1 MRIKVLRYA
10 AGRDDRIVSAFE
22 NVVFETPQAGWY
34 VESRAGEGRCGL
46 DALALVERVGEV
58 AFVVDVRDRNTLMPE
73 HIRAVTDEALHLRQR
88 MQERIDRGAWIPL
101 PYVAAFEALGW
112 DAAPLVAHR
121 ERVLRKREEI
131 KRSCRERRERAAEQ
145 RLREEQIRWQCRL
158 LQGEADF
165 RAGRFV
171 RVDVFLGMCAKHKV
185 RLHPRT
191 LGVLRRDINE
201 LSVTHIA
208 EKAGIRSPRLDGCF
222 EAIRS
227 LECKLTAAGDVPM
240 IPDG

>member
-88 MQERIDRGAWIPL
+88 MQ
-101 PYVAAFEALGW
+101 
-112 DAAPLVAHR
+112 
-121 ERVLRKREEI
+121 
-131 KRSCRERRERAAEQ
+131 RSASTAEH
-145 RLREEQIRWQCRL
+145 
-158 LQGEADF
+158 GF
-165 RAGRFV
+165 RCLTSRHSKPWAG
-171 RVDVFLGMCAKHKV
+171 M
-185 RLHPRT
+185 
-191 LGVLRRDINE
+191 LRR
-201 LSVTHIA
+201 SSRTG
-208 EKAGIRSPRLDGCF
+208 KGCF
-222 EAIRS
+222 ANGKR
-227 LECKLTAAGDVPM
+227 
-240 IPDG
+240 

>member
-1 MRIKVLRYA
+1 MRMKVLWYA

-58 AFVVDVRDRNTLMPE
+58 AFVVDVRDRNTLTPE
-73 HIRAVTDEALHLRQR
+73 HIRAVTDKALHLRQR

-101 PYVAAFEALGW
+101 PYIAAFEALGW

-131 KRSCRERRERAAEQ
+131 KRSYRERRERAAEQ

-185 RLHPRT
+185 RFHPRI

-208 EKAGIRSPRLDGCF
+208 EKAGIHSPRLDGCF

-227 LECKLTAAGDVPM
+227 LECKLTATGDAPM

>member
-112 DAAPLVAHR
+112 DVAPLVAHR

>member
-34 VESRAGEGRCGL
+34 VESRAGAGRCGL

-58 AFVVDVRDRNTLMPE
+58 AFVVDVRDRNTLTPE

-145 RLREEQIRWQCRL
+145 FSKTAFCTK
-158 LQGEADF
+158 
-165 RAGRFV
+165 RALFVALAVRTGISIGNIVSKYCFTGVSAKKMPRCSTQNQRMSNNASNRVEDTNEKGR
-171 RVDVFLGMCAKHKV
+171 DTEH
-185 RLHPRT
+185 T
-191 LGVLRRDINE
+191 LKIE
-201 LSVTHIA
+201 SV
-208 EKAGIRSPRLDGCF
+208 K
-222 EAIRS
+222 
-227 LECKLTAAGDVPM
+227 
-240 IPDG
+240 